1 LEIFLGPDPAP
12 GQPVE
17 HQQDWISRTGV
28 KKSRNRSWDQLEYLY
43 SGSIKN
49 DLNKTLCSP
58 VKIKR

>member
-28 KKSRNRSWDQLEYLY
+28 KKKQEQKL
-43 SGSIKN
+43 G
-49 DLNKTLCSP
+49 P
-58 VKIKR
+58 VRVFIFREHKK